1 MSYPNIGISPVEEQY
16 NSIQP
21 ERKERTMRHIYT
33 DIDNTKLLIT
43 DRFGS
48 AFDLILSVI
57 EGKDMLEIELT
68 PQAVKAMVEQLS
80 EHLENI
86 NYQ

>member
-1 MSYPNIGISPVEEQY
+1 
-16 NSIQP
+16 
-21 ERKERTMRHIYT
+21 MRHIYT

-68 PQAVKAMVEQLS
+68 PQAVKAMVEQLN